1 MKKKN
6 KTALDELIDWVDEYT
21 IMKNYAPTDL
31 EVIKKAEKLKEK
43 EKEQIISAVLFGVE
57 QLCDGGDIENDNR
70 AEQYYN
76 QTYAN

>member
-1 MKKKN
+1 MKK

-21 IMKNYAPTDL
+21 IMKNHAPTDL

-43 EKEQIISAVLFGVE
+43 EKQHILNAVLFGAE
-57 QLCDGGDIENDNR
+57 QLCDNGEIENENR

-76 QTYAN
+76 ENFKN